1 MRSASSFLF
10 AIGVPSYLSVFFFD
24 EVLAGFFVCLGF
36 VLTSSMISRY
46 LSASY
51 FFAVF
56 PSNSIVE
63 PTGCPLKTAFVF
75 TLYLFSMCMS
85 LYPAI
90 AYLVDNACFFYLI

>member
-63 PTGCPLKTAFVF
+63 PTGCPLKTDFVF
-75 TLYLFSMCMS
+75 TLYLVSLIYS
-85 LYPAI
+85 LYTPINLLFYI
-90 AYLVDNACFFYLI
+90 AFFYILY